1 MNVKFFQHSFPALI
15 LISLASLVD
24 AADSASAAVATPP
37 PISGAGSLFQ
47 VLLSLFLVLGL
58 MMAAAWAVKKFGPK
72 RIGSNAA
79 IRIVGGVNLGGRE
92 RIVMVEVG
100 DQWIV
105 VGVAP
110 GQVNALATLPKQEAP
125 AMPETAPMGKNFSDW
140 LKQTID
146 KRNGN

>member
-1 MNVKFFQHSFPALI
+1 MKHAKLFSLI
-15 LISLASLVD
+15 FLSIASLASAAD
-24 AADSASAAVATPP
+24 AADTAVKAA

-72 RIGSNAA
+72 RLSSTAA
-79 IRIVGGVNLGGRE
+79 IRVVGGVNLGGRE
-92 RIVMVEVG
+92 RIVMVEVA

-110 GQVNALATLPKQEAP
+110 GQVSALATLPKQEGA
-125 AMPETAPMGKNFSDW
+125 AVLPETAPMGKNFADW